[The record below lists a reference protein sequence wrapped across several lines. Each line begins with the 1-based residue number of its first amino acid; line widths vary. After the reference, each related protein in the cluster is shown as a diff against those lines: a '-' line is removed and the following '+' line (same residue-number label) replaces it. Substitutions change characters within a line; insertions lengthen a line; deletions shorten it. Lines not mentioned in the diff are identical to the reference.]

1 MINEINSREKTIDT
15 INRRILM
22 WAHIG
27 LVANFFT
34 FNLFIY
40 AAMWKGVIFLP
51 FVLAGIA
58 FMALAFCI
66 DVKINKLEYLCGKL
80 CTCTDDLQSTY
91 LEPYTTLSATLD
103 ALFSL
108 KSVLFVVALF
118 FMIMA
123 AK

>member
-1 MINEINSREKTIDT
+1 MTNETNSREKIVAI

-22 WAHIG
+22 LTHIG

-51 FVLAGIA
+51 FVLSGIA
-58 FMALAFCI
+58 FMALSFCMQ
-66 DVKINKLEYLCGKL
+66 VKINKLEYLCEKFWDFDDSQN
-80 CTCTDDLQSTY
+80 TDF
-91 LEPYTTLSATLD
+91 EKYTTLTAALD